1 MIQPFNSKGANP
13 NLVGVRVLDL
23 HLGVVAV
30 RKKPEGGI
38 EAPKPLIYGT
48 AFPVLPGLFV
58 TAGHV
63 ATDAEGDGIPGL
75 VQITNDRSV
84 KAFEITQFEV
94 FQGIDLALLECPG
107 LKDLVPMVLEFDHEL
122 TLLNPA
128 YAIGYPYALDPE
140 WVTVVARAFRGHVVT
155 RRELYQL
162 NGQPAGYELSFH
174 APQGLS
180 GAPVVSHVHGD
191 HRCYGYIVGQATIG
205 AGEEKAVVGVAV
217 DIRILL
223 TLQTKILDIG
233 PLALLFGRKPVTPRA
248 PSPAQLPGGQ
258 KPISGTDGW
267 PEG

>member
-1 MIQPFNSKGANP
+1 MANVADS

-30 RKKPEGGI
+30 RKKPDGGI

-48 AFPVLPGLFV
+48 AFPVFPGLFV

-63 ATDAEGDGIPGL
+63 ANDAEVDGIPGL
-75 VQITNDRSV
+75 VQVTTDRDIKVS
-84 KAFEITQFEV
+84 EITRFEV
-94 FQGIDLALLECPG
+94 FSGIDLALLECPG
-107 LKDLVPMVLEFDHEL
+107 LKDLVPLVLEFEREL
-122 TLLNPA
+122 TLLDPA

-140 WVTVVARAFRGHVVT
+140 WVTVVPRGFRGHVVT

-162 NGQPAGYELSFH
+162 QGQPAGYELSFH

-180 GAPVVSHVHGD
+180 GAPVVSHVQGD

-217 DIRILL
+217 DIRVLL
-223 TLQTKILDIG
+223 TLKTDILGIG
-233 PLALLFGRKPVTPRA
+233 PLAALFGREAVAPRT

-258 KPISGTDGW
+258 KPISGTEGW
-267 PEG
+267 PEE